1 MYQDALYNLQ
11 KNQISNPIIITP
23 NIVPYTN
30 NYLILLFQPN
40 QNNFNLTN
48 HNLQNKKQ
56 SNLQPINHKKTKIA
70 KPIIQ
75 KRSNKTKPQPT
86 ITMQSIGKRIK
97 SEPTRTGN
105 SSKTDNAGSCKL
117 SFYTS
122 PPTEAIAIDDFE
134 QFAIDRLQVLRR
146 GDVLKT
152 RGVSGDE
159 YKHEMLKTDSKYLPS
174 SNPSKDYISHYILR
188 LAYCRTEDLRRWF
201 LQQECALFQLRFAN
215 SDPSQIDEFMEQA
228 NLRYTPIP
236 TSEKKRLEAELLAVY
251 RASIYGVAQASVSV
265 AQKVFSKMDFYK
277 VPFLDVL
284 PLVSKRQVYL
294 EGGFAYVPRNQLAT
308 LVQGAFR
315 AKLSKDMAV
324 AYKSA
329 NLIQADERIGP
340 LVANLGRIAYR
351 LGRAASAADA
361 ESVLSTF
368 MK

>member
-1 MYQDALYNLQ
+1 
-11 KNQISNPIIITP
+11 
-23 NIVPYTN
+23 
-30 NYLILLFQPN
+30 
-40 QNNFNLTN
+40 
-48 HNLQNKKQ
+48 
-56 SNLQPINHKKTKIA
+56 
-70 KPIIQ
+70 
-75 KRSNKTKPQPT
+75 
-86 ITMQSIGKRIK
+86 MQSIGKRIK